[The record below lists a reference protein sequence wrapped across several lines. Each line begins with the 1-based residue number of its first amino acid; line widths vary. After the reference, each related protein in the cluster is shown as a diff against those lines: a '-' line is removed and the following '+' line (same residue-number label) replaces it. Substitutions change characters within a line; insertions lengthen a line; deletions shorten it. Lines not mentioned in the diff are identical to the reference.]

1 MKERMRFFMVK
12 SLSQGLSVHYLA
24 PFGSVRFNYPTDN
37 IFLIRFNELRRVRNK
52 EKTGV
57 SERPF
62 SRMHNFFVLASG
74 EKWARTGTKFRPLN
88 SKGFPDPPVR
98 DHSLAHKVLFDS
110 LLSSK
115 VFGPR

>member
-1 MKERMRFFMVK
+1 MGLLNFLK
-12 SLSQGLSVHYLA
+12 LSEVLCV
-24 PFGSVRFNYPTDN
+24 
-37 IFLIRFNELRRVRNK
+37 RFNELRRVRNK
-52 EKTGV
+52 EKTGG

-98 DHSLAHKVLFDS
+98 DHSMTHKVN
-110 LLSSK
+110 SK
-115 VFGPR
+115 SGCSG